1 MIADDLRL
9 REARAMDIFKVADDL
24 RIDRL
29 SKEHRGEKTGPC
41 PVCGGTDRFS
51 LNSPKGLFNCRTCG
65 GGDVIRLVEIVRRV
79 DFRAA
84 LDWLCGPAREISEEE
99 RQRRADQAAKDDAER
114 AKQAEAFR
122 QAAIRGAR
130 NIWRQSLEP
139 FGTPVLHYLVRRGIP
154 ELMIDPMPR
163 CLRFHPDLPY
173 TLGEGERRRE
183 IYRGPAMLAAIQK
196 PNRRAEAVHRTWLDL
211 SQPKGK
217 AVIIDPETGE
227 ICESKKVL
235 GSKKGGAIRLTGDF
249 YSTTLVMGEGIETTL
264 SAMVGWTQEPA
275 MFWAGVDLGNMAG
288 RRETGKGLKYA
299 GIPDMSD
306 AEAFVPPD
314 YVRRLVFVRDGDS
327 DPRETE
333 AKLLAGLRRA
343 MRLVPGLRG
352 QITPAEPG
360 MDLND
365 VLMTAEP
372 KPEEG
377 DDV

>member
-1 MIADDLRL
+1 MTPDDLRL

-29 SKEHRGEKTGPC
+29 SREHRGEKTGPC

-51 LNSPKGLFNCRTCG
+51 LNKPKGLFNCRTCG
-65 GGDVIRLVEIVRRV
+65 GGDVIRLVEIVRRIS
-79 DFRAA
+79 FREA
-84 LDWLCGPAREISEEE
+84 LDWLCGPSREISEEE
-99 RQRRADQAAKDDAER
+99 RQRRADQAAKDDADR
-114 AKQAEAFR
+114 QRQAEAFR
-122 QAAIRGAR
+122 QGAIRGAR

-139 FGTPVLHYLVRRGIP
+139 FGSPVLHYLVRRGIP

-163 CLRFHPDLPY
+163 CLRFHPALPY
-173 TLGEGERRRE
+173 TVGEGDRRRE

-227 ICESKKVL
+227 VCEAKKVL
-235 GSKKGGAIRLTGDF
+235 GSKKGGAIRLTGDLQ
-249 YSTTLVMGEGIETTL
+249 SEVLVMGEGIETTL
-264 SAMVGWTQEPA
+264 SALCGWDGPEA

-288 RRETGKGLKYA
+288 RRLTGKGLKYA
-299 GIPDMSD
+299 GLPDMAD
-306 AEAFVPPD
+306 EEAFVPPPW
-314 YVRRLVFVRDGDS
+314 VRRLIYVMDGDS
-327 DPRETE
+327 EPRETE
-333 AKLLAGLRRA
+333 AKLRAGLRRA
-343 MRLVPGLRG
+343 MALVPGLQG
-352 QITPAEPG
+352 QIARAPQG

-365 VLMTAEP
+365 VLMTDP
-372 KPEEG
+372 QPEEG